1 MALVI
6 GDLTEIWTISAD
18 IQCSCAFI
26 WGEPDESRTIYPI
39 TPTLPNPCLCFGC
52 TTGTMQMNPH
62 RVLTALVLLF
72 LNFTVPAVLSL
83 LAFKSDG
90 GGPLLQTIFR
100 WTDRPI
106 PSSIRPIAVTSSEDR
121 PGRAKEIPRHAFPS
135 VGILCHVC
143 LCMMRGAVCQWAH
156 QPKAGLQ
163 VSCQSWSASRCKYT
177 LSLRAISFR
186 ARRPLLAR
194 CRVSLPG

>member
-1 MALVI
+1 MAETAREEPGIGSLLMCHGRLRDMALVI

-62 RVLTALVLLF
+62 RVHTALVLLF

-90 GGPLLQTIFR
+90 GGPLLQTIIR

-106 PSSIRPIAVTSSEDR
+106 PSSIRPIGHFFRRQTRTS
-121 PGRAKEIPRHAFPS
+121 
-135 VGILCHVC
+135 
-143 LCMMRGAVCQWAH
+143 
-156 QPKAGLQ
+156 
-163 VSCQSWSASRCKYT
+163 
-177 LSLRAISFR
+177 
-186 ARRPLLAR
+186 
-194 CRVSLPG
+194 